1 MGDTEQNIETEQSVH
16 DAILEL
22 LDSDSELDEAAR
34 DLVLS
39 ALADVT
45 DQPDGGC
52 ATDWSHTYLT
62 NINVSGFRGIGP
74 TAKLDLRPAPGL
86 TGVSGRNGSGKSSFA
101 EAVELALTGSS
112 YRWRGKQT
120 LWSESW
126 RNLHKSN
133 PCALRVRFT
142 RDGSGPVTVGVDW
155 APDAELADRTLW
167 TQHGDGDRLDGIDAL
182 GWTESLELYQPVLT
196 YEKLG
201 RLFDG
206 GPSALYDALAK
217 LLGLEVLSAVEKKLA
232 ADLKEAKQVRDAA
245 DEARK
250 RAIAALSSS
259 DDERAA
265 GLVKMMKKHVRPLDE
280 ILAVVTGTNQ
290 AEQGVVSALRALA
303 VMDVPASANID
314 LAVARLKAA
323 SEAMRGSELEMV
335 ALASQQVDLLNR
347 ALEYHSHA
355 GDSDCPVCGEG
366 RLDPLWA
373 EAARTTVTQG
383 EATVAAYRAATEEL
397 KTATAQVDE
406 MLTTFDS
413 VEAIVDADLPAL
425 PLFNS
430 AVETLR
436 GLPVND
442 DRATDLQS
450 ALIDAAEAAELLKA
464 EADQALRAL
473 EDAWA
478 PLAAQVAAWIPA
490 EQQSQNLADRFRAA
504 NAAKNWTNAQGTAFR
519 NLRLKPIAAQARRI
533 WSELR
538 QESNVDLSDITL
550 AGTATRRKAVLSGA
564 VDGEPTQ
571 ALSVMSQGEQN
582 AVALALF
589 LPRATAVRSP
599 FRFVV
604 LDDPIQ
610 AMDPSKIDGFVRVLA
625 RLARTHQIIVFTH
638 DDRLASV
645 IRETGIEAQ
654 LLEVVRESGSKVRT
668 RLNVD
673 PAKRLIDDAFA
684 VMQDKKL
691 QDSVKGRVAPSL
703 FRMALEAAAKQAHY
717 ARQSA
722 AGTARLDAEKLWQDA
737 RSTRQ
742 CLALAVLGVAK
753 ADIGSWLH
761 ARKYRNEVLDIG
773 NAGAHGNAGML
784 SIEDVRD
791 LERTVGDL
799 LGQR

>member
-1 MGDTEQNIETEQSVH
+1 MGDTEQNIESEQSVH
-16 DAILEL
+16 EAILEL
-22 LDSDSELDEAAR
+22 LDADSELDEVAR

-45 DQPDGGC
+45 DQPDGGS

-62 NINVSGFRGIGP
+62 NITVSGFRGVGP
-74 TAKLDLRPAPGL
+74 TAKLDLHPAPGL
-86 TGVSGRNGSGKSSFA
+86 TVVSGRNGSGKSSFA

-112 YRWRGKQT
+112 YRWRGKQR

-126 RNLHKSN
+126 RNLHKAN

-142 RDGSGPVTVGVDW
+142 REGSGPVTVGVDW

-182 GWTESLELYQPVLT
+182 GWSESLELYQPVLT
-196 YEKLG
+196 YEELG

-245 DEARK
+245 DSARK

-265 GLVKMMKKHVRPLDE
+265 GLVKLMKKHVRPLDK
-280 ILAVVTGTNQ
+280 ILAVVTGSDQT
-290 AEQGVVSALRALA
+290 EQSVVPALRALA
-303 VMDVPASANID
+303 DMEVPASVDIESA
-314 LAVARLKAA
+314 LARLKAA
-323 SEAMRGSELEMV
+323 SEAMRGSELKMV
-335 ALASQQVDLLNR
+335 ALASQRVDLLNR

-355 GDSDCPVCGEG
+355 GDVDCPVCGEG

-373 EAARTTVTQG
+373 ETARTTVTQG

-397 KTATAQVDE
+397 KAATAHVHE
-406 MLTTFDS
+406 LLATFDS
-413 VEAIVDADLPAL
+413 VAAIADADLPTL

-430 AVETLR
+430 AVAT
-436 GLPVND
+436 V
-442 DRATDLQS
+442 RAISVDGNYAAALQS
-450 ALIDAAEAAELLKA
+450 VLIDAAYAAELLKV
-464 EADQALRAL
+464 EAHEALKTL

-478 PLAAQVAAWIPA
+478 PMAAQVAAWIPA

-504 NAAKNWTNAQGTAFR
+504 NTAKNWTTAQGTAFR
-519 NLRLKPIAAQARRI
+519 NLRLKPIAGQARQI

-625 RLARTHQIIVFTH
+625 RLARTHQIIVFSH

-654 LLEVVRESGSKVRT
+654 LLEVVRQSGSKVRT

-717 ARQSA
+717 ARQAS

-742 CLALAVLGVAK
+742 CLALAVLGDAK
-753 ADIGSWLH
+753 ADVGGWLH
-761 ARKYRNEVLDIG
+761 AHMYRNEVLDIG
-773 NAGAHGNAGML
+773 NAGAHGNAGTL
-784 SIEDVRD
+784 TIEDVRD
-791 LERTVGDL
+791 LERTVADL
-799 LGQR
+799 LGSR

>member
-1 MGDTEQNIETEQSVH
+1 MESEQSVH

-22 LDSDSELDEAAR
+22 LDSDSELDEVAR

-45 DQPDGGC
+45 DQLDGGS

-62 NINVSGFRGIGP
+62 NITVSGFRGIGP
-74 TAKLDLRPAPGL
+74 TAKLDLHPAPGL
-86 TGVSGRNGSGKSSFA
+86 TVVSGRNGSGKSSFA

-126 RNLHKSN
+126 RNLHKSH

-142 RDGSGPVTVGVDW
+142 RVGSGPVTVGVDW

-196 YEKLG
+196 YEELG

-245 DEARK
+245 DSARK
-250 RAIAALSSS
+250 FAIAALSSS

-265 GLVKMMKKHVRPLDE
+265 GLAKLMKKHVRPLDE
-280 ILAVVTGTNQ
+280 ILAVVTGSNQ

-303 VMDVPASANID
+303 VMDVPAWADID
-314 LAVARLKAA
+314 SAVARLKAA
-323 SEAMRGSELEMV
+323 SKAMRGSESEMV
-335 ALASQQVDLLNR
+335 ALASQRVDLLNR

-366 RLDPLWA
+366 QLDPLWA
-373 EAARTTVTQG
+373 EAARTTVTHS

-406 MLTTFDS
+406 LLTTFDS

-450 ALIDAAEAAELLKA
+450 ALIDAAKAAELLKA

-625 RLARTHQIIVFTH
+625 RLARTHQIIVFSH

-645 IRETGIEAQ
+645 VRETGIEAQ
-654 LLEVVRESGSKVRT
+654 LLEVVRESGSRVRT
-668 RLNVD
+668 RLNAD

-742 CLALAVLGVAK
+742 CLALAVLGDAK

-773 NAGAHGNAGML
+773 NAGAHGNAGTL